1 MLEKEI
7 EKHLEWTVERMGGK
21 SWKFTSPGRKGVA
34 DRIVCLPDG
43 STWFIELKRP
53 KGGVLAPLQAEF
65 RSQMAWLKQKY
76 ALLHTKEMIDEWA
89 ATATVSRRS
98 V

>member
-1 MLEKEI
+1 
-7 EKHLEWTVERMGGK
+7 
-21 SWKFTSPGRKGVA
+21 
-34 DRIVCLPDG
+34 
-43 STWFIELKRP
+43 
-53 KGGVLAPLQAEF
+53 LQAEF

-76 ALLHTKEMIDEWA
+76 ALLHTKEMIDDWA